1 MKKDSRYIKLK
12 KTEPL
17 LHLLFWGIVLLFPY
31 VKFLGREGGY
41 PMSFPHEL
49 VALFFNSIP
58 TYIMYLWFFPL
69 KNKQKYIL
77 LVLLLFIGNAFF
89 HYYADSFFHM
99 EEDHKD
105 HRWRSMISS
114 LVTYTSFSLGFF
126 ALFSV
131 KKLYAKQLE
140 LETTKQEKQ
149 QAELSA
155 LKAQVNPHFLFN
167 TLNNIYANALKKD
180 EKTPDLILKLSDS
193 FRYLLHEGQKKQVT
207 LDKEITHIK
216 DYISLQEERLSTKV
230 KVSFLEDIHN
240 PQKEIAP
247 LLLIPFIENAFKYT
261 STLKGRKH
269 LIKIKT
275 ILNEAQFYFY
285 CENSYNENK
294 ISEIETNWKESGIG
308 IKNTKKRLQLLYP
321 KQHQLLIEENDNLF
335 KVTLTIIL

>member
-1 MKKDSRYIKLK
+1 MKKDSVYTKLK

-17 LHLLFWGIVLLFPY
+17 LHLLFWGIVILFPY
-31 VKFLGREGGY
+31 LKYLGREGGY
-41 PMSFPHEL
+41 PMSFSHEL
-49 VALFFNSIP
+49 VALLFNMIP

-69 KNKQKYIL
+69 RDKKKYIL
-77 LVLLLFIGNAFF
+77 LVLLIFIGNAFL

-99 EEDHKD
+99 EEGHKD

-114 LVTYTSFSLGFF
+114 LVTYLSFSLVFF
-126 ALFSV
+126 ALFSI

-140 LETTKQEKQ
+140 LDTTKQEKQ

-155 LKAQVNPHFLFN
+155 LKAQINPHFLFN

-193 FRYLLHEGQKKQVT
+193 FRYLLHEGQKKKVT
-207 LDKEITHIK
+207 LNKEITHIK

-230 KVSFLEDIHN
+230 KVSFSEDIHN
-240 PQKEIAP
+240 LQKEIAP

-261 STLKGRKH
+261 STIKGNKH
-269 LIKIKT
+269 PIKIKT
-275 ILNEAQFYFY
+275 MLNADQFYFY
-285 CENSYNENK
+285 CENSYDENK
-294 ISEIETNWKESGIG
+294 TSEIETNWKESGIG
-308 IKNTKKRLQLLYP
+308 IKNTRKRLQLLYP
-321 KQHQLLIEENDNLF
+321 KQHQLLIEENENLF